1 MDCLP
6 ALEEWSPR
14 TRWEF
19 VKEHLDALRWHLESL
34 EGALEQGASALM
46 AERTHLQELC
56 QRGVEAHTLLEQLAH
71 LPEDQLKSLT

>member
-6 ALEEWSPR
+6 TLGDWSAN

-19 VKEHLDALRWHLESL
+19 VKEHLSALRWHLESL
-34 EGALEQGASALM
+34 ESALQQGAPVLM

-56 QRGVEAHTLLEQLAH
+56 QRGVEAHTLLELLAE
-71 LPEDQLKSLT
+71 LPEEQLQDLA